1 MPCFIEVACEAIKWV
16 LYLCVIMAKQKQDYS
31 FWTKYKKFAGNEIL
45 LYLIMVV
52 GIVLG
57 IILFS

>member
-1 MPCFIEVACEAIKWV
+1 MSKP
-16 LYLCVIMAKQKQDYS
+16 KQDYS

-45 LYLIMVV
+45 LYVVMVV

-57 IILFS
+57 IIIISYFKG

>member
-1 MPCFIEVACEAIKWV
+1 M
-16 LYLCVIMAKQKQDYS
+16 QKSSPKEDYS
-31 FWTKYKKFAGNEIL
+31 FWTKNKRFVKNEIL
-45 LYLIMVV
+45 LFVIMVV